1 MEMRQC
7 CHAGVGRFA
16 AGALLLL
23 LGACA
28 AKPEAPPAPAC
39 PATLAYLKP
48 KLVTPWPDLEEF
60 MGKGA
65 MERQLDKP
73 IDEMIADGGG
83 VEASL
88 RSVRQTVADL
98 QETLAN
104 KEAFY
109 ADGLAAGR
117 SQHQIEVDYMI
128 EQDGLTLNQGFID
141 AVLCR
146 QAQGQGGAPGKDQSA
161 PPDDSSNGG
170 V

>member
-1 MEMRQC
+1 MAMTRWC
-7 CHAGVGRFA
+7 RARTGRFA
-16 AGALLLL
+16 GAAALLL

-83 VEASL
+83 AEASL

-98 QETLAN
+98 KETLAN

-146 QAQGQGGAPGKDQSA
+146 QAQGQGGAPGQDA
-161 PPDDSSNGG
+161 PPADDGSNGG